1 MLFDKHKKFV
11 KLIDFG
17 FANFCKTEEDEVESR
32 MDEFKGT
39 PYYIAPEVIHGD
51 YDKRADLWSLG
62 VVTYVLLSGK
72 QPFKSINQDEL
83 YQKILTT
90 DYEFQSDI
98 WNSVSRNAKK
108 FI

>member
-1 MLFDKHKKFV
+1 MLFDKQKKFV

-17 FANFCKTEEDEVESR
+17 FANLCRTEEGAQEDSR
-32 MDEFKGT
+32 FNEFKGT

-72 QPFKSINQDEL
+72 QPF
-83 YQKILTT
+83 
-90 DYEFQSDI
+90 
-98 WNSVSRNAKK
+98 RA
-108 FI
+108 

>member
-1 MLFDKHKKFV
+1 MNYLHELHIIHCDLKTENMLFDKHKNNV

-17 FANFCKTEEDEVESR
+17 FANFCKTEEGEESR

-39 PYYIAPEVIHGD
+39 PYYIAPEVIDGD

-72 QPFKSINQDEL
+72 
-83 YQKILTT
+83 
-90 DYEFQSDI
+90 
-98 WNSVSRNAKK
+98 
-108 FI
+108 